1 MTFRTILAVLDG
13 SVADRRVL
21 DTALA
26 AGLPHEARIT
36 GLYADTDP
44 RDIPAAYI
52 GNGTGIYVE
61 PGLWKSLEQH
71 ITEQRDAARRHFE
84 AWQKDAGLPD
94 AVRLRA
100 GPSAL
105 LRIEVGSASKLIRDH
120 GPVAD
125 LIVAAMPKPDETG
138 KSLAFEAALFGT
150 GRPVLAVPDAGS
162 IALDR
167 AAPIAVAW
175 DGKPEAARALNAA
188 LPLLARSRGE
198 IILLNVGP
206 SADPELLEPVADY
219 LAMHGIAA
227 RGLALF
233 DRAGGTGAVLLE
245 EVARRGAGILV
256 MGAFSHSRLR
266 ELVMGGV
273 THHVVKHAA
282 VPILFAH

>member
-13 SVADRRVL
+13 TAADQRVL
-21 DTALA
+21 DAALTA
-26 AGLPHEARIT
+26 GQPNEARIT

-44 RDIPAAYI
+44 RDIPAAYF
-52 GNGTGIYVE
+52 GDGTGIYLE
-61 PGLWKSLEQH
+61 PGLWSGLAQH
-71 ITEQRDAARRHFE
+71 ITARRDAARRHFE

-105 LRIEVGSASKLIRDH
+105 LRVEVGSASRLIRDH

-125 LIVAAMPKPDETG
+125 LIVAALPKPGETA
-138 KSLAFEAALFGT
+138 KSIAFESAVFGT
-150 GRPVLAVPDAGS
+150 GRPVLAVPEVGS

-167 AAPIAVAW
+167 AAPLAIAW
-175 DGKPEAARALNAA
+175 NGKPEAARALNAA

-198 IILLNVGP
+198 IILLSVGP
-206 SADPELLEPVADY
+206 SADPEILGPVVDY
-219 LAMHGIAA
+219 LSMYGIAA
-227 RGLALF
+227 HGLALR

-245 EVARRGAGILV
+245 EATRRGAGLLV

-273 THHVVKHAA
+273 TQHLIKHASM
-282 VPILFAH
+282 PILFAH